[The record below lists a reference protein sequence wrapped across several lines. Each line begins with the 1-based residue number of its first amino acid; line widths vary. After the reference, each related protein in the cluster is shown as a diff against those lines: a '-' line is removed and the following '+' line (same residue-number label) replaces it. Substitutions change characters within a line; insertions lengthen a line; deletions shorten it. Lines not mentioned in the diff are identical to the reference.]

1 MVSIEEL
8 LDEMDEL
15 LERAR
20 AVPFGGGKA
29 LVNADR
35 LRELIEDIRLHIP
48 KEIKQARAIAM
59 ERNDIIADARKEAE
73 SITRKAEERARTMVD
88 KEEVVRRATIQAS
101 ESIAQAQTKA
111 REIRKGATDYA
122 EGIMRTTEEV
132 ISQKLNELRQARQ
145 SLRSAVRSDSTP
157 GGGTKPPAGG
167 GGLPLDDGDDEE

>member
-8 LDEMDEL
+8 LDEMDAL
-15 LERAR
+15 LDKSK

-29 LVNADR
+29 MVNVDR
-35 LRELIEDIRLHIP
+35 LRELIDDIRLHIP
-48 KEIKQARAIAM
+48 QEIRQARAIAM

-88 KEEVVRRATIQAS
+88 KEEVVRRATIQANETIS
-101 ESIAQAQTKA
+101 QAQSKA
-111 REIRKGATDYA
+111 RDIRKGATDYA

-145 SLRSAVRSDSTP
+145 SLRSAVRSESNNPSVT
-157 GGGTKPPAGG
+157 GNTKPAAGFV
-167 GGLPLDDGDDEE
+167 DDDDDEE